1 MGPRKERGGSGSLS
15 LPTST
20 PLHLGSP
27 AFLQPHPHSQPPP
40 VCSRT
45 SARSLPCPHQLG
57 TVSPPSSASLGF
69 LACAEGTAVL
79 TGLSGK
85 VGLGKGQLMGW
96 RREAAGS
103 PGAPDFD
110 HQGRCGPRRLH
121 PRALPGGAVPGPSS
135 GEVWGVSEDWRGPV
149 LYGTGSP
156 ERGDTLSPLP
166 SPSLAS
172 PWRGGG
178 AALSPGVCNSLSPPS
193 ILVGSPMLGVR
204 REDPPSHRLGGACGP
219 PGRPDQPASAVG
231 VGGPPRGTK
240 SVGSAEEAW
249 LLPPPI
255 AETFCWG
262 RGGRPSRGA
271 PPLCSPPFPQT
282 QPAPALRVPAER
294 IYTLL
299 RRWGL
304 SSGVGV
310 SVLLSRS
317 SRGAG

>member
-15 LPTST
+15 LHTST

-85 VGLGKGQLMGW
+85 AGLGKGQLMGW

-178 AALSPGVCNSLSPPS
+178 RHFSRGSVIHSPLPLSWLAPPCLVSCVKTLPPIGWAGPVDRLAGPISPPR
-193 ILVGSPMLGVR
+193 LWEWGGHLGELRVWGPLR
-204 REDPPSHRLGGACGP
+204 RLG
-219 PGRPDQPASAVG
+219 
-231 VGGPPRGTK
+231 
-240 SVGSAEEAW
+240 
-249 LLPPPI
+249 
-255 AETFCWG
+255 
-262 RGGRPSRGA
+262 
-271 PPLCSPPFPQT
+271 CSPLPHC
-282 QPAPALRVPAER
+282 
-294 IYTLL
+294 
-299 RRWGL
+299 
-304 SSGVGV
+304 
-310 SVLLSRS
+310 
-317 SRGAG
+317 